1 MEQPEEP
8 VESQDID
15 SSVTRSPLQWTLDVT
30 DSIEVD
36 ASQDEAVTESAP
48 KKRCVKQESTK
59 KRMRRQWSSICKRSD
74 TWQKI
79 TSPLTPSFVCLF
91 LEKDQIQ
98 WTGMELNINELYLF
112 PFKYVLL

>member
-48 KKRCVKQESTK
+48 KKVPVNGLYMMEN
-59 KRMRRQWSSICKRSD
+59 
-74 TWQKI
+74 
-79 TSPLTPSFVCLF
+79 VF
-91 LEKDQIQ
+91 LSGRD
-98 WTGMELNINELYLF
+98 
-112 PFKYVLL
+112 V